1 MTDQEY
7 LDILCAI
14 KGKTIGIVYVYEEDD
29 AKGAER
35 YDPWKGDVLADWVHA
50 IYELKGLPLVM
61 DVRTFL
67 EKAAYKTLP
76 KIDYIVNLSNGCYEL
91 STLGLVP
98 SICSYFDIPCIPS
111 HTDVLLLGENKY
123 ISNIIA
129 GNCGLSL
136 PKLLDNENSNSIT
149 RPYNLGSSCGVYRG
163 ESYTCKSKSKSF
175 IQEFISGFDI
185 TIPILY
191 NPLQDR
197 LVTLPAVLYCP
208 DSLDTQWFLG
218 ETQKQ
223 LHKEYKKITIDVC
236 SKIEELLVNTAIV
249 FGITTYCRIDT
260 RCHCTTIKEAKEILS
275 GGVSIDKIKF
285 IEINPLPTIKDKI
298 NFLTSLENLK
308 KDNDIFR
315 CLCLY
320 NSVITEHSLIGFILS
335 TSIIALKA
343 KH

>member
-7 LDILCAI
+7 LDILSTI
-14 KGKTIGIVYVYEEDD
+14 KGKTIGIIYVYEKDD
-29 AKGAER
+29 AQGADR

-98 SICSYFDIPCIPS
+98 SICSYFNIPCIPS
-111 HTDVLLLGENKY
+111 SADVLLLGENKY
-123 ISNIIA
+123 ISNIVA
-129 GNCGLSL
+129 GNCGFSL
-136 PKLLDNENSNSIT
+136 PRLLNKESPNSIT

-163 ESYTCKSKSKSF
+163 ESDTCESKSF
-175 IQEFISGFDI
+175 IQEFISGFDL
-185 TIPILY
+185 TIPIIY
-191 NPLQDR
+191 NPLQNR
-197 LVTLPAVLYCP
+197 LVTLPAVVYCP
-208 DSLDTQWFLG
+208 NTSDTQWFLG
-218 ETQKQ
+218 ATQKQ
-223 LHKEYKKITIDVC
+223 LHKEYKKMTIDVC
-236 SKIEELLVNTAIV
+236 SLVEKLLINTAIV

-260 RCHCTTIKEAKEILS
+260 RCHCSTIEEVKEILS
-275 GGVSIDKIKF
+275 DGVSIDKIKF

-308 KDNDIFR
+308 KDNEMFK
-315 CLCLY
+315 CLSLY
-320 NSVITEHSLIGFILS
+320 NSVIAEHTLVGFILS